1 MGIFYPFGCQ
11 GVRKNRIMHPK
22 CQPFTS
28 VQYTAIDWSHKN
40 GSPVLTRKGE
50 QNIVSIKNHN
60 FLKTLKLAGTLA

>member
-1 MGIFYPFGCQ
+1 MGIFYPFG
-11 GVRKNRIMHPK
+11 GEGGRKSRIMHPK
-22 CQPFTS
+22 CQPITS
-28 VQYTAIDWSHKN
+28 VQYRAIDWSHKN